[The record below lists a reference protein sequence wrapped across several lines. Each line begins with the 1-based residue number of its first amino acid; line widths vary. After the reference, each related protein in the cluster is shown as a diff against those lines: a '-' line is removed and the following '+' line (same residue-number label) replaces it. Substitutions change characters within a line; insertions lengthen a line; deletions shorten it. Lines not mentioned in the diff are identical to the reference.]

1 MCRKTS
7 NHDSSFYCLNRLHS
21 FRTENKLKSNEKG
34 CKAKAFAVSKCHQ
47 KNKILKLNYQT
58 KSGKMCYL
66 IYANIKCL
74 VTKINNCENNPK
86 ISSLAKI
93 GEHILCWYL
102 LSTIWGFYHIENKH
116 SLYHEIILQVF
127 KRTCNKNNQF
137 REEKNVVFDTEG
149 IKSYKE
155 ASKCYICGIRFFKRS
170 SNTINYRKVR
180 YHC

>member
-1 MCRKTS
+1 MIPNEENEKEGWHYLAVKTLFALLCRKTS

-34 CKAKAFAVSKCHQ
+34 CKDKAFAVSKCHQ

-93 GEHILCWYL
+93 GEHILC
-102 LSTIWGFYHIENKH
+102 
-116 SLYHEIILQVF
+116 
-127 KRTCNKNNQF
+127 
-137 REEKNVVFDTEG
+137 
-149 IKSYKE
+149 
-155 ASKCYICGIRFFKRS
+155 
-170 SNTINYRKVR
+170 
-180 YHC
+180 